1 MYNKEYLKNMRD
13 QVNKIVDKEIQKGLN
28 PITNSL
34 KIDKSI
40 IPKNFFK
47 KIKKLIEELDK
58 NASFDERNNR
68 FKVKWNKDQV
78 IKTIYHI

>member
-40 IPKNFFK
+40 IPKDFFK

-68 FKVKWNKDQV
+68 FKVK
-78 IKTIYHI
+78 

>member
-40 IPKNFFK
+40 IPKDFFK